1 MTSRFAPEFPGLL
14 TPVGIATVEVGG
26 RSPAT
31 VCKGL
36 EVDDDCGEKELD
48 DEKVALE
55 GTPPDNAFGTK
66 AGEL

>member
-1 MTSRFAPEFPGLL
+1 MASRFTPEFPGLL
-14 TPVGIATVEVGG
+14 TPVGIATVAVGG

-36 EVDDDCGEKELD
+36 EVDDDWGEKVLD
-48 DEKVALE
+48 DDKVALDE
-55 GTPPDNAFGTK
+55 TPPDNAFGTK